1 MNNFIKKLEQS
12 TDLDVI
18 KNYVQEILNFRPWPA
33 GNKLDEFVQNQIG
46 LNHRE
51 NCSNLWLDAAG
62 GYNDN
67 QVNKKESDFNV
78 WNDKIPTNFVN
89 LIKSVTKENKVN
101 YGRVRIMR
109 LMPKTGLS
117 YHFDTEKRI
126 HLAITTNPGC
136 FIFSKSDEGSEFQT
150 QGYHIPADGNF
161 YMVDTTMPHFVYNA
175 GRTERVHLVINC
187 LSS

>member
-1 MNNFIKKLEQS
+1 MNSFVKRLSNTAELNQIKDYISK
-12 TDLDVI
+12 
-18 KNYVQEILNFRPWPA
+18 ILIDRPWPD
-33 GNKLDEFVQNQIG
+33 GSKKDLSIQNQIG
-46 LNHRE
+46 LNHRQ
-51 NCSNLWLDAAG
+51 NCSNPWLDAAG
-62 GYNDN
+62 GYRDN
-67 QVNKKESDFNV
+67 QSYKKESDFNV
-78 WNDKIPTNFVN
+78 WNDKIPINFVN

-187 LSS
+187 LGS